1 MQTFLPYPNFVE
13 SAKCLDDKR
22 LGKQRVECL
31 QILNV
36 LQMGPY
42 QKKLTVPQ
50 NGPYGIWESCFI
62 TEYEKA
68 TARVNP
74 QHPFGFIYRRTPWY
88 NHPAVQMWKG
98 FEYRLTCY
106 GIIICEEWKE
116 RGFAD
121 TCFNKILDHQHRLYH
136 KIKARYKIA
145 AIDTISEQYKPYP
158 TWFGN
163 PEFHA
168 SHRSNLLR
176 KSPEHYSQFGWTES
190 HNLPYIWPTKLT
202 H

>member
-1 MQTFLPYPNFVE
+1 MQTFLPYPDFTQ

-31 QILNV
+31 QILNT
-36 LQMGPY
+36 LQMGPFQQRSGDKWISLSTERY
-42 QKKLTVPQ
+42 Q
-50 NGPYGIWESCFI
+50 PYDH
-62 TEYEKA
+62 
-68 TARVNP
+68 N
-74 QHPFGFIYRRTPWY
+74 HRRTPWY

-106 GIIICEEWKE
+106 GIIVCEEWTK
-116 RGFAD
+116 RGFND
-121 TCFNKILDHQHRLYH
+121 TCFDKILDHQGRLYYEL
-136 KIKARYKIA
+136 KALWGVNSIGIVDRA
-145 AIDTISEQYKPYP
+145 HKPYP

-163 PEFHA
+163 EAFHA

-176 KSPEHYSQFGWTES
+176 KSPEHYSQFGWTEP
-190 HNLPYIWPTKLT
+190 HDLPYIWPTKQT